1 MPRRKTPKRKAKPVR
16 PPAKRYRT
24 HVLNAQLDEA
34 YRSFCGE
41 GLTETK
47 RRLELDASPLAQA
60 LLLAIRIECV
70 NRRAKRRKNRAEA
83 QLYREKRQLIRAFIE
98 HGRNHGFDLRRAD
111 SAEPGQPHVL
121 YAYLPGCEQIS
132 WHASL
137 DGIDLPPEKRGWD
150 GKSCSTLSK
159 LERAVKACLRARSG
173 GKPETTERSSVCSDS

>member
-1 MPRRKTPKRKAKPVR
+1 MPRPKTPKRKKAPFR

-41 GLTETK
+41 GLTATK
-47 RRLELDASPLAQA
+47 RRLEVNPSPLAQA
-60 LLLAIRIECV
+60 FLLAIRIECA

-83 QLYREKRQLIRAFIE
+83 QLYREKRQLITAFIE
-98 HGRNHGFDLRRAD
+98 HGRAHGFDLRRAD

-132 WHASL
+132 WHTSL
-137 DGIDLPPEKRGWD
+137 GGIELPLEVGGWD
-150 GKSCSTLSK
+150 GKSCSTLAK
-159 LERAVKACLRARSG
+159 LERAVQHAFPGSR
-173 GKPETTERSSVCSDS
+173 